1 MAATLKDAFDA
12 AERNKNAGG
21 RRPVPSNVPAG
32 MAIDNTRPVNSLKWT
47 GGSMPP
53 EAPGWSTSPGAAQQ
67 PPGRSLALS
76 GPGLTERQPTRVPP
90 NASMGTAPR
99 AAPMTP
105 NLPATIPGQGPT
117 FQGNGARTNFT
128 TPGASSPYNA
138 QQAKFDADTVQRARD
153 AARARAAGGTNA
165 GVNQGSSAG
174 VQGRA
179 AGSVGGN
186 GAAGVGTTTAQ
197 GQVNGAG
204 GSSPGSPTAG
214 RSVREGLRA
223 QQGALGKTAYLAGRA
238 APLLAKGAGA
248 AGTVANFNDYKLDDP
263 DVDSSASGTVSALRQ
278 GDFAGAGRSLSKGL
292 LETGMDLGSYAANT
306 ADIFVP
312 GQPFSQ
318 GYNKTLRNHFG
329 DQLIDGSGNN
339 SDTATQPAPAPTTT
353 PAPTRP
359 ANRMGQ
365 GFDGPRRVDLDP
377 SRQSLG
383 APRDFT
389 NELANVPAKLPTDL
403 RQGVIHKT
411 MDANGRPVYS
421 GMNVG
426 PNAQFVDGVGRGL
439 RAGGEVNTVPGMS
452 KEAINRTLT
461 NPDGSKWS
469 AQDNAMMAANLRD
482 GVDPYRG
489 MAQGGQRGG
498 QILPNTSRDPREGQ
512 DEQKFR
518 SEMAAIAARRDIPAS
533 TARALMRDVTDRRNN
548 TADNS
553 TRRDNNAADNA
564 TREKGDQLQAET
576 SRYQADG
583 PVRAKKAEIELAQAQ
598 RQRMA
603 DIVKAAGGDMA
614 LAQEIAV
621 ANGLDGSAF
630 GAVAD
635 KQSDRAS
642 KSRERVKEYLA
653 GPSSVRNKDG
663 ELEINPALQAQNADL
678 LRNVAPGVEGMSG
691 PQQAEVMRDAI
702 PALNLING
710 ANDLRNNSFWGMMPR
725 FLGGTEAPPAI
736 TSMPK
741 FKSPLAEV
749 GTWEGMTTF
758 GGVGAG
764 DYKATTVDGKT
775 MYYPREKVGEREL
788 ALLRQQG
795 APLGK

>member
-1 MAATLKDAFDA
+1 MAYANQPGARMPSNLPNLDDMRAFGSRPNSFGDAAAAKADPRVQVVEPSLRQTPTSGPVNAQSLLQRPSVPDSVASTPRPNPAAQAALTAKPIDTSTLLQKPSTDTIPARPTGATNATQNTRWFNPPNGASTSTGAPGAQPVGGAGDRAGGVSNAESVKRPGLRGAFDSA
-12 AERNKNAGG
+12 K
-21 RRPVPSNVPAG
+21 
-32 MAIDNTRPVNSLKWT
+32 SL
-47 GGSMPP
+47 G
-53 EAPGWSTSPGAAQQ
+53 
-67 PPGRSLALS
+67 
-76 GPGLTERQPTRVPP
+76 
-90 NASMGTAPR
+90 
-99 AAPMTP
+99 
-105 NLPATIPGQGPT
+105 
-117 FQGNGARTNFT
+117 
-128 TPGASSPYNA
+128 
-138 QQAKFDADTVQRARD
+138 
-153 AARARAAGGTNA
+153 
-165 GVNQGSSAG
+165 
-174 VQGRA
+174 
-179 AGSVGGN
+179 
-186 GAAGVGTTTAQ
+186 
-197 GQVNGAG
+197 
-204 GSSPGSPTAG
+204 
-214 RSVREGLRA
+214 
-223 QQGALGKTAYLAGRA
+223 
-238 APLLAKGAGA
+238 
-248 AGTVANFNDYKLDDP
+248 
-263 DVDSSASGTVSALRQ
+263 SSASGGVGKALNAISTPNAGGALAALEASYNEKAGLDAVERDPNATALDKGAAFGGSVGRVFGTGAGAIAGATKGAAFGSAL
-278 GDFAGAGRSLSKGL
+278 GPAGTLIGGVGGGLAGAYYGGKAADAAIQVGQEL
-292 LETGMDLGSYAANT
+292 TGSRGYGPAGAALT
-306 ADIFVP
+306 A
-312 GQPFSQ
+312 
-318 GYNKTLRNHFG
+318 
-329 DQLIDGSGNN
+329 
-339 SDTATQPAPAPTTT
+339 APAASAPKPI
-353 PAPTRP
+353 PADWRRQ
-359 ANRMGQ
+359 A
-365 GFDGPRRVDLDP
+365 FDDPRRVDRDP

-383 APRDFT
+383 ASRDFT
-389 NELANVPAKLPTDL
+389 NELASIPKDLPADL

-725 FLGGTEAPPAI
+725 FLGGTEAPPAM